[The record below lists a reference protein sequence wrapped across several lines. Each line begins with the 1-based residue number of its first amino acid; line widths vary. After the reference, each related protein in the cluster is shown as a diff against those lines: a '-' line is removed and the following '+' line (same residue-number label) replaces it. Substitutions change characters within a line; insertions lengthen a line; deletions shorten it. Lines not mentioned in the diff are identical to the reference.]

1 MIYTQIYTYD
11 GTPYL
16 VKVDEYGVP
25 LQAELDK
32 YAILEY
38 TNKQPESVLYWP
50 VKFDEKEQVWLGSDK
65 PEISDEIVENEDI
78 KPSPQEMM
86 IAETQVAVAES
97 THQLK
102 ETQEMLAQTLLDN
115 AEKENRI
122 KMLEEQQAQMMLAFA
137 EIKEAE

>member
-1 MIYTQIYTYD
+1 MDFKQVYLYD

-16 VKVDEYGVP
+16 VFRDVEGEYR
-25 LQAELDK
+25 
-32 YAILEY
+32 Y
-38 TNKQPESVLYWP
+38 PESDWTDIAPPEGIYSP
-50 VKFDEKEQVWLGSDK
+50 FYFNSDK
-65 PEISDEIVENEDI
+65 NEWVGSTREEFEKSLPKNDEVELT
-78 KPSPQEMM
+78 PQEMM

-137 EIKEAE
+137 EIKEVK

>member
-1 MIYTQIYTYD
+1 MDFKEVYLYD

-16 VKVDEYGVP
+16 AEKGVDGEYKYPTDDAWTEVKPPEGIYQPFYFDGNEWVGATEEEWKKTLPVP
-25 LQAELDK
+25 E
-32 YAILEY
+32 E
-38 TNKQPESVLYWP
+38 
-50 VKFDEKEQVWLGSDK
+50 
-65 PEISDEIVENEDI
+65 VE
-78 KPSPQEMM
+78 PSPQEMM

-102 ETQEMLAQTLLDN
+102 KTHEMLAQTLLDN

-137 EIKEAE
+137 EIKGAE

>member
-1 MIYTQIYTYD
+1 MYKQIYIYN

-16 VKVDEYGVP
+16 VMVDEYNVP
-25 LQAELDK
+25 FEAELKK
-32 YAILEY
+32 YNIEEF
-38 TNKQPESVLYWP
+38 TDVQPESGLYWP

-65 PEISDEIVENEDI
+65 PEISNEIVESEDI